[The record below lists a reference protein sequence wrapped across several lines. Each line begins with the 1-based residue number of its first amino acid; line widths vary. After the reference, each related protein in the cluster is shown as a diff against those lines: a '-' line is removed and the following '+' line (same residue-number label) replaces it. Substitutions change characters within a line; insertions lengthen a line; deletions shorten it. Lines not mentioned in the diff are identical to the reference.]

1 MSNIDEIK
9 PLIDALDFIKFTDR
23 SIGNKFT
30 AALKA
35 LQIDL
40 QEAEGGPYEPSTEAE
55 QALNE
60 LAVEIADALEK
71 LEEEEE
77 IKEVV
82 VEATKEEEEEKI
94 IDEVLKAEDEDED
107 ELEDLS
113 EAAEDETLDDDIL
126 DNERIEVVKDPEK

>member
-9 PLIDALDFIKFTDR
+9 PLVDALDFIKFTDR

-30 AALKA
+30 IALKA

-55 QALNE
+55 QALGE
-60 LAVEIADALEK
+60 LAAEIADALEQ
-71 LEEEEE
+71 LEEEDE

-82 VEATKEEEEEKI
+82 VEAEKEDEEEKI
-94 IDEVLKAEDEDED
+94 IDEVLSEEEKE

-113 EAAEDETLDDDIL
+113 DAADDPLLDDDVL
-126 DNERIEVVKDPEK
+126 ENERIEVIKEPEN